1 VKRRFVGLVAGTA
14 VLALTVAA
22 CGGGSG
28 SGTMAASGSAATA
41 KSAADLGGM
50 DKLVQAAKAEGEL
63 NVIALPHD
71 WANYGEIIDAFKKKY
86 GLKLNES
93 NPEGSSQDEINAVK
107 QLKGQSR
114 APDVVDLGGA
124 FALSATTDGLLA
136 PYKVATFGDIADTQ
150 KDPEGNWVND
160 YGGYIA
166 IGYDAS
172 KVTDPPKSFA
182 DLKKPEYAGKV
193 ALNGD
198 PTKAGAAY
206 AGVYAAALANG
217 GSFDNIKPGVD
228 FFAGLKKSGNF
239 IPVQASAA
247 TVESGQTPITLDWDY
262 LQAGYA
268 AKLKGKVD
276 WKVSVPTDGIYS
288 NYYSQGI
295 SKTAP
300 HPAAARLFEEFLFS
314 DEGQNLFLKGLSRPA
329 RLPKMTETGT
339 VDKTLLAA
347 LPVVS
352 GDVKFPTTA
361 QDDAAKKVIAGEW
374 AKALG

>member
-1 VKRRFVGLVAGTA
+1 MKRSFVGLVAGTA
-14 VLALTVAA
+14 VLALTLTA

-28 SGTMAASGSAATA
+28 SSDSASGAATA

-50 DKLVQAAKAEGEL
+50 DKLVAAAKGEGEL

-86 GLKLNES
+86 GLKVNES

-107 QLKGQSR
+107 QLKGQTR
-114 APDVVDLGGA
+114 APDVVDLGNA

-136 PYKVATFGDIADTQ
+136 PYKVVTFGDIADTQ

-172 KVTDPPKSFA
+172 KVQNPPKSFA

-217 GSFDNIKPGVD
+217 GSFDNIKPGID
-228 FFAGLKKSGNF
+228 FFADLKKSGNF

-268 AKLKGKVD
+268 SKLKGKID
-276 WKVSVPTDGIYS
+276 WQVAVPSDGVYS

-295 SKTAP
+295 NKSAP

-329 RLPKMTETGT
+329 RLPKMTAAGT
-339 VDKTLLAA
+339 ADKALLAA
-347 LPVVS
+347 LPNVA

-361 QDDAAKKVIAGEW
+361 QDDAAKKVVAAEW

>member
-1 VKRRFVGLVAGTA
+1 MKRSFAGLVAGIA
-14 VLALTVAA
+14 VLALTMTA
-22 CGGGSG
+22 CGSSSSDAPAAAGG
-28 SGTMAASGSAATA
+28 AATA
-41 KSAADLGGM
+41 TSAADLGGM
-50 DKLVQAAKAEGEL
+50 DKLVEAAKAEGEL

-71 WANYGEIIDAFKKKY
+71 WANYGEILEAFKKKY
-86 GLKLNES
+86 GLKVNEV

-107 QLKGQSR
+107 QLKGQTR

-124 FALSATTDGLLA
+124 FAISAAKDGLLA

-160 YGGYIA
+160 YGGFIS

-172 KVTDPPKSFA
+172 KVTVPPTSFA
-182 DLKKPEYAGKV
+182 DLKKPEYKGKV

-217 GSFDNIKPGVD
+217 GSFDDIKPGVQY
-228 FFAGLKKSGNF
+228 FADLKKSGNF

-262 LQAGYA
+262 LQAGYS

-276 WKVSVPTDGIYS
+276 WKIAVPTDGVYS
-288 NYYSQGI
+288 NYYSQAV

-300 HPAAARLFEEFLFS
+300 HPAAARLWQEFLFS
-314 DEGQNLFLKGLSRPA
+314 DEGQNLYLKGLSRPV
-329 RLPKMTETGT
+329 RLPKMTEAGT
-339 VDKTLLAA
+339 VDKALLAA
-347 LPVVS
+347 LPAVS
-352 GDVKFPTTA
+352 GDVKFPTTT
-361 QDDAAKKVIAGEW
+361 QDDAAKKIIADEW